1 MSLKKFKGEEPFPTP
16 ELAAKELIRIA
27 KAQMEETGYQVA
39 YTGRWN
45 SAFTST
51 GGSVEMYVT
60 GRDFAI
66 DKGWLMIDGSGTRVT
81 ITPEGEDA

>member
-1 MSLKKFKGEEPFPTP
+1 MLNKFKEYEPFPTP
-16 ELAAKELIRIA
+16 ELAARELVRIA
-27 KAQMEETGYQVA
+27 TALMEETGDPVA

-45 SAFTST
+45 SAFTRA
-51 GGSVEMYVT
+51 GGSLEMYVV